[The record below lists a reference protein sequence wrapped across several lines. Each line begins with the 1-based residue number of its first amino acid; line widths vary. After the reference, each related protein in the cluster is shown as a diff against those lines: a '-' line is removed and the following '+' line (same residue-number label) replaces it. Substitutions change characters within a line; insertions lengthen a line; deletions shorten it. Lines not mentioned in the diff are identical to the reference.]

1 MLWLNGCDHRQ
12 CQHISCQVQLGVL
25 VKSLNWRILVH
36 SPHYDKKVENLDQ
49 TEEEEEEDQGRVSWK
64 SPSPKLGLLRIDFA
78 GILLGFESHSVC
90 EVLEGEPQG
99 PRAAAAAHQFSAPS
113 LYLLAK
119 VTKTRNQQPRYMK
132 NVYRFGGRE
141 DRWLLILNWFSD
153 SAKSYISGKCCD

>member
-1 MLWLNGCDHRQ
+1 MATAENY
-12 CQHISCQVQLGVL
+12 QL
-25 VKSLNWRILVH
+25 
-36 SPHYDKKVENLDQ
+36 PPM
-49 TEEEEEEDQGRVSWK
+49 
-64 SPSPKLGLLRIDFA
+64 PSELA
-78 GILLGFESHSVC
+78 TGILLGFESHSVC

-141 DRWLLILNWFSD
+141 DR
-153 SAKSYISGKCCD
+153 

>member
-1 MLWLNGCDHRQ
+1 MATAENYQLPPMPSELATADLGVLWLNGCDHRQ

-49 TEEEEEEDQGRVSWK
+49 TEEEEEEDQG
-64 SPSPKLGLLRIDFA
+64 
-78 GILLGFESHSVC
+78 ILLGFESHSVC

-119 VTKTRNQQPRYMK
+119 VSFLAYH
-132 NVYRFGGRE
+132 
-141 DRWLLILNWFSD
+141 
-153 SAKSYISGKCCD
+153 AK